1 MSRASVADT
10 VEAMK
15 GGAIEFLEKPVNRTL
30 LLSAIQKALEI
41 GRVDHSVYQTL
52 AELRGRV
59 EILTPREQEIFIL
72 VSSGLL
78 NKQVAYKLGISEK
91 TVKIHRSHVMEK
103 MRARSIVNLV
113 LMAQKLDLVQEN
125 VTM

>member
-30 LLSAIQKALEI
+30 LLSAIQKALGI

>member
-30 LLSAIQKALEI
+30 LLSAIQKPLEI

>member
-1 MSRASVADT
+1 MSRASVVDT